1 MDFLNRLCDLIK
13 DEGVDECRVRA
24 IERTIR
30 REYGGS
36 DIWLAKHT
44 EIDRKLAIDT
54 FLKTG
59 SAKKAA
65 EVSGFAVSNVYRLL
79 RNYRRTRWGSLPR
92 N

>member
-13 DEGVDECRVRA
+13 NEGIDELRVRV
-24 IERTIR
+24 IEKTIR

-36 DIWLAKHT
+36 DVWLAKHT
-44 EIDRKLAIDT
+44 EKDRQIAIET

-65 EVSGFAVSNVYRLL
+65 ELSGFALSNVYRLL
-79 RNYRRTRWGSLPR
+79 RVYRRKKWGSLPR